1 MVKKELLR
9 KGLLL
14 GIGVAAYAQEKAEQL
29 AKDLVRK
36 GHLNKAEGKK
46 LVRAVYGE
54 AQQSGKRIQCF
65 PGNSCKGAQ
74 TTGERWLAGLNR
86 RHSPFIPAGPQ

>member
-46 LVRAVYGE
+46 LVRAVYEE
-54 AQQSGKRIQCF
+54 AQQSGKRIA
-65 PGNSCKGAQ
+65 STLEKEMKRVLQ
-74 TTGERWLAGLNR
+74 TVKKPVQKKKKR
-86 RHSPFIPAGPQ
+86 

>member
-1 MVKKELLR
+1 MEKRELLR

-29 AKDLVRK
+29 AKDLVHR

-46 LVRAVYGE
+46 LVRAVYEE
-54 AQQSGKRIQCF
+54 AQQSGKRIVSALEKEMRVVLRTVKK
-65 PGNSCKGAQ
+65 PGQKKK
-74 TTGERWLAGLNR
+74 R
-86 RHSPFIPAGPQ
+86 R

>member
-1 MVKKELLR
+1 MEKKELLR

-36 GHLNKAEGKK
+36 GHLSQAEGKR

-54 AQQSGKRIQCF
+54 AQQSGKRIVSTLEKEMRVVLRTVKK
-65 PGNSCKGAQ
+65 PGQKKK
-74 TTGERWLAGLNR
+74 R
-86 RHSPFIPAGPQ
+86 R

>member
-1 MVKKELLR
+1 MEKKELLR

-29 AKDLVRK
+29 AKDLVRR

-54 AQQSGKRIQCF
+54 AQQSGRRIANTLEKEIKVVLRTVKKPGQKKKR
-65 PGNSCKGAQ
+65 
-74 TTGERWLAGLNR
+74 R
-86 RHSPFIPAGPQ
+86 